1 MLVKRIVRDPGDASR
16 ALLFPC
22 TFCSFRLYRPTIRP
36 TLERAGW
43 PLPASLFAS
52 TLKT

>member
-16 ALLFPC
+16 ALLFTC
-22 TFCSFRLYRPTIRP
+22 KFCSFRLYRPTIRP

>member
-16 ALLFPC
+16 ALLFTR
-22 TFCSFRLYRPTIRP
+22 TFCSLRLYRPTIRP